1 MKPIEVAITDPEEF
15 HCFRLTLNPKSG
27 ERIEVMLH
35 ASALVELIHECS
47 TALCAWQ
54 TQTTTYLIC
63 QKTGLSEE
71 EARRQGIIA

>member
-1 MKPIEVAITDPEEF
+1 MAFTCPR
-15 HCFRLTLNPKSG
+15 CFKTSH
-27 ERIEVMLH
+27 H

-54 TQTTTYLIC
+54 TQTTTHLIC